1 MIGLSGTK
9 GDDVVAETERSG
21 DLAQEEEFFLVRP
34 GSMPS
39 SPPLSI
45 QEKLL
50 TW

>member
-1 MIGLSGTK
+1 VIGLSGTN
-9 GDDVVAETERSG
+9 GDDVITDAEGSG

-45 QEKLL
+45 
-50 TW
+50 